1 MPHFAL
7 AFIILTIHNMVDITS
22 FHLREDVEFFM
33 NYIGVIGAGRCDI
46 ATGQL
51 AREVG
56 REIALSGS
64 VLVCGGLGGVMK
76 EACRGCREAGGI
88 ALGIL
93 PGLDRNDANPYV
105 SFAFATGM
113 GEMRNFLV
121 VRCSDIL
128 IAIAGEYGT
137 LSEIAIAL
145 KVGKR
150 VIALRPYYEIDGIEI
165 APSPQDAVQM
175 AVRSL
180 KNGTIPKA

>member
-64 VLVCGGLGGVMK
+64 VLVCGGLGGVME

-88 ALGIL
+88 ALGIS

-105 SFAFATGM
+105 SFALAYGNGRNAKFSRSTLQRYTYCHSGRVWNLIGNSYCSESRQTRNSPAT
-113 GEMRNFLV
+113 L
-121 VRCSDIL
+121 L
-128 IAIAGEYGT
+128 
-137 LSEIAIAL
+137 
-145 KVGKR
+145 
-150 VIALRPYYEIDGIEI
+150 
-165 APSPQDAVQM
+165 
-175 AVRSL
+175 
-180 KNGTIPKA
+180 